1 MRRILYL
8 SHPEV
13 AIDPLVPVPLWGLSA
28 IGRARLGAAL
38 DRGWPG
44 SGWQIVSSP
53 ETKARETAALIA
65 AATGDPVQI
74 HPDMGEV
81 DRSSTGYLPHGQ
93 HEALADAL
101 FANPAQGP
109 EGWESAGAAQV
120 RIVKAYQSLLAGSQG
135 NLLLVGHGA
144 VGTFLWCHLAGRA
157 IARCHDQPQGG
168 CFWTCRIGEAAAS
181 PPPWQRL
188 EQALPA

>member
-1 MRRILYL
+1 MRRVLYL

-13 AIDPLVPVPLWGLSA
+13 DIDPLVPVPRWGLSA
-28 IGRARLGAAL
+28 VGRARLGAAL
-38 DRGWPG
+38 ARGWPG

-65 AATGDPVQI
+65 AATGDPVLI

-81 DRSSTGYLPHGQ
+81 DRSSTGYLPHDR

-101 FANPAQGP
+101 FANPLQGP

-120 RIVKAYQSLLAGSQG
+120 RI
-135 NLLLVGHGA
+135 
-144 VGTFLWCHLAGRA
+144 
-157 IARCHDQPQGG
+157 I
-168 CFWTCRIGEAAAS
+168 
-181 PPPWQRL
+181 
-188 EQALPA
+188 